1 MKLNLAA
8 LKLAASIGLK
18 VDSFVNKG
26 TGEINP
32 KRLVLKSELDG
43 NEHVR
48 LGVFCKLA
56 KVKPV
61 LKKTGE
67 HNLIAVFLKT
77 KLVKKVCFTV

>member
-8 LKLAASIGLK
+8 LKLADAVGLQ
-18 VDSFVNKG
+18 VDSFIVKK
-26 TGEINP
+26 TGAINP
-32 KRLVLKSELDG
+32 DMLVLKSELDG

-61 LKKTGE
+61 LKRTGE
-67 HNLIAVFLKT
+67 HNLIAVFLKS
-77 KLVKKVCFTV
+77 KLDKKVCFTV